1 MSNGASEAAEKPG
14 VRITDIGHSTMLIE
28 LAGMNIL
35 TDPWFTDPIMGIA
48 AHPHGLGMSIEE
60 LPSLDLILI
69 SHGHFDHCDLKAL
82 SRMNKSA
89 LVVVPEEKTAA
100 RIRKLGFGEVSVLKP
115 WETRLTSRITV
126 TALPADHPVPE
137 CTYIMAFGEQAVFFG
152 GDTKYI
158 KDFKEIGERYDISV
172 TLLPINGIK
181 LPLKGKVVMDPAE
194 AAEAAVLL
202 KAPVTIPIHYNI
214 SLTLPLLKGMFER
227 ATPGTPELFTAEVE
241 KRNRQIKVVTL
252 KPGETWDSQEG

>member
-1 MSNGASEAAEKPG
+1 MSNGASKSAERTGLK
-14 VRITDIGHSTMLIE
+14 ITDIGHSTMLIE
-28 LAGMNIL
+28 LAEMKIL

-48 AHPHGLGMSIEE
+48 AHPRGLGMKIED
-60 LPSLDLILI
+60 LPPLDLILI

-82 SRMNKSA
+82 SRMDKSA

-100 RIRKLGFGEVSVLKP
+100 RIRKLGFAEVSVLRP

-126 TALPADHPVPE
+126 TALPADHPVTE
-137 CTYIMAFGEQAVFFG
+137 CTFVMSYGDQSVYFG
-152 GDTKYI
+152 GDTRYI

-172 TLLPINGIK
+172 TLLPVNGIK
-181 LPLKGKVVMDPAE
+181 LPLSGKVVMDPAE

-227 ATPGTPELFTAEVE
+227 ATPGTPELFATEVE
-241 KRNRQIKVVTL
+241 RRNRQIKVVTL
-252 KPGETWDSQEG
+252 KPGETWESR

>member
-1 MSNGASEAAEKPG
+1 MSNDASEAAEKTG
-14 VRITDIGHSTMLIE
+14 VRITDIGHSTTLIE

-48 AHPHGLGMSIEE
+48 VHPRGIGMSVEG
-60 LPSLDLILI
+60 LPELDLILI

-82 SRMNKSA
+82 ARMNKSA
-89 LVVVPEEKTAA
+89 LVIVPEEKTAA
-100 RIRKLGFGEVSVLKP
+100 RISKLGFTEVSVLKP
-115 WETRLTSRITV
+115 WETRLASRITV

-137 CTYIMAFGEQAVFFG
+137 CTYIMSFGDQTVFFG
-152 GDTKYI
+152 GDTRYI

-172 TLLPINGIK
+172 TLLPVNGIK
-181 LPLKGKVVMDPAE
+181 LPLAGRVVMDPAE

-202 KAPVTIPIHYNI
+202 KAPIAIPTHYNI
-214 SLTLPLLKGMFER
+214 ALTPPLLKGIFER
-227 ATPGTPELFTAEVE
+227 ATPGTPELFATEVA

-252 KPGETWDSQEG
+252 KPGETWENE